1 MINLLNEIF
10 NQNQYRKITLNIPG
24 IFLHEKKTTDSIL
37 AIVTIDERNG
47 NIYTKEQFE
56 NISRQIR
63 SFILN
68 ENCTR
73 YRFLYIIIS
82 DDDNSIKR
90 LLHNDVNYWRIVPS
104 KKCLMVYETS
114 CDDFLIL
121 RKPIENMLLQNS
133 DKTYSNHTD
142 NISPDFEDTSSIFD
156 REINIKL
163 AVANIAIVALN
174 VIVFVIISIL
184 SPPGSDDISDKLALD
199 WTLVINHDEFYRLL
213 TCMFVHAGIDHIYNN
228 MIILLFIG
236 SYFELAIGRLNYI
249 IVYFSS
255 GIIAGLT
262 SMVYNMSNNNHVQ
275 SVGASG
281 AIFGI
286 IGGMTAV
293 ILIKYFHTHSLD
305 LKKIIFIA
313 FLSLYGGFSSQGVDN
328 AAHVGGFI
336 SGFVIS
342 FILYLLHI
350 IKHEKKHHSPKS
362 LRQ

>member
-1 MINLLNEIF
+1 MIDSLNIIF
-10 NQNQYRKITLNIPG
+10 NQNQFRTIELNISG
-24 IFLHEKKTTDSIL
+24 IFLNVKKNADSTL
-37 AIVTIDERNG
+37 AIVTIDEASG
-47 NIYTKEQFE
+47 IIYTREQFE

-63 SFILN
+63 KFIIN

-82 DDDNSIKR
+82 DDDNCIKR
-90 LLHNDVNYWRIVPS
+90 LLHDNINYWRIVPS
-104 KKCLMVYETS
+104 ARQLMIFETS

-121 RKPIENMLLQNS
+121 RKPIENMLFQNHNKITGTQPADTMTS
-133 DKTYSNHTD
+133 TD
-142 NISPDFEDTSSIFD
+142 DDTSMLAK
-156 REINIKL
+156 EINIKP
-163 AVANIAIVALN
+163 AIANIIIVILN
-174 VIVFVIISIL
+174 VIVFIAISII
-184 SPPGSDDISDKLALD
+184 SPPGSYDISDKLALD
-199 WTLVINHDEFYRLL
+199 WNLVINHGEFYRLL

-228 MIILLFIG
+228 MIVLLFIG
-236 SYFELAIGRLNYI
+236 SYFEIAIGHLNYI

-293 ILIKYFHTHSLD
+293 ILIKYFHKHNLD

-313 FLSLYGGFSSQGVDN
+313 FLSLYSGFSSQDVDN

-336 SGFVIS
+336 AGFLIS
-342 FILYLLHI
+342 FIIYLVHI
-350 IKHEKKHHSPKS
+350 KREKRNFSKQSS
-362 LRQ
+362 NF

>member
-1 MINLLNEIF
+1 MIDLLNELFI
-10 NQNQYRKITLNIPG
+10 QNKYKKISLNIPG
-24 IFLHEKKTTDSIL
+24 IFLNVKNAADSTL
-37 AIVTIDERNG
+37 AIVTIDETNG
-47 NIYTKEQFE
+47 NIYTREQFE

-63 SFILN
+63 SFVLN

-82 DDDNSIKR
+82 DDDNCIKR
-90 LLHNDVNYWRIVPS
+90 LLHNDVSYWRIVPS
-104 KKCLMVYETS
+104 AKRLMVFETS

-121 RKPIENMLLQNS
+121 RKPIENILIQNPDATTTKQSVYSTSGS
-133 DKTYSNHTD
+133 DD
-142 NISPDFEDTSSIFD
+142 NTSIFD
-156 REINIKL
+156 KEINIKP
-163 AVANIAIVALN
+163 AIANISIVIFN
-174 VIVFVIISIL
+174 VIIFIIMSLL
-184 SPPGSDDISDKLALD
+184 STPGSDDISDKLALD
-199 WTLVINHDEFYRLL
+199 WNLVINHGEIYRLV

-228 MIILLFIG
+228 MIVLLFIG
-236 SYFELAIGRLNYI
+236 SYFELAIGHLDYI

-293 ILIKYFHTHSLD
+293 ILIKYFHNHNLD

-328 AAHVGGFI
+328 AAHVGGFV
-336 SGFVIS
+336 SGFLIS
-342 FILYLLHI
+342 FIIYLIHL
-350 IKHEKKHHSPKS
+350 KREKRNHSKQS
-362 LRQ
+362 LNL